1 MLSFFNEELFVL
13 AFYNC
18 TKNIYF
24 WRAFF
29 KIHPSSIDF
38 FFFVGP
44 GRRIEDLGKIGF
56 PELIIVTQE
65 RNWGGALRA
74 RPPPPALV
82 RTVDMFLID
91 AQHILHLDNMAM
103 YYLILPITNIP
114 APPSENYPVAPL

>member
-18 TKNIYF
+18 TKSIYF
-24 WRAFF
+24 WRAFL

-56 PELIIVTQE
+56 PELIIATQE
-65 RNWGGALRA
+65 RNWGKGALRA
-74 RPPPPALV
+74 PP
-82 RTVDMFLID
+82 
-91 AQHILHLDNMAM
+91 H
-103 YYLILPITNIP
+103 
-114 APPSENYPVAPL
+114 PLLLWLGQWTCF